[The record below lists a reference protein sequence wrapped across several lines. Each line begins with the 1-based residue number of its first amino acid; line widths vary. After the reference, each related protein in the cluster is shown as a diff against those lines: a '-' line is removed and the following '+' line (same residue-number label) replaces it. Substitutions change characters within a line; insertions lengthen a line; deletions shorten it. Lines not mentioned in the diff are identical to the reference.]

1 MQGPMTHD
9 SESRRDKTQ
18 LEELLECERHLTEL
32 MVEARV
38 DAARRIEEARAA
50 ASAQE
55 ADLEASLGM
64 EADRL
69 RAAVRER
76 TQASVREIRA
86 EAEARVTG
94 FDGITDEQVTRLAD
108 HALRILIRPGSAP

>member
-1 MQGPMTHD
+1 MQGPTTHD
-9 SESRRDKTQ
+9 SESRRDKSE
-18 LEELLECERHLTEL
+18 LAELLECERQLAEL
-32 MVEARV
+32 MGVARA
-38 DAARRIEEARAA
+38 DATRTIEEARAA

-76 TQASVREIRA
+76 TQARVREIRA
-86 EAEARVTG
+86 EAEAGVTR
-94 FDGITDEQVTRLAD
+94 FDGITDEQITALAD